1 MVARYLAFE
10 NDTFLRLFRKLQV
23 VDVLV
28 DEIEKNQQQQKPLP
42 SISRHHFIAF
52 LWNRQSYWLRTNDTT
67 YLRHIN
73 VVNDVFVAQISK
85 SRD

>member
-52 LWNRQSYWLRTNDTT
+52 L
-67 YLRHIN
+67 
-73 VVNDVFVAQISK
+73 
-85 SRD
+85 